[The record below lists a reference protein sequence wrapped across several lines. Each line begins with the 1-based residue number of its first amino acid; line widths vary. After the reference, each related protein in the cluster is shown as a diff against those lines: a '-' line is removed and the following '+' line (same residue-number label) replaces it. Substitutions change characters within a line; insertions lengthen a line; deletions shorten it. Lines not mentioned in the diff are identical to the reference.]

1 MVITLALGRF
11 LPAQGRI
18 LAFSS
23 RNRAQALCKRP
34 SLLTSGL
41 RHRARGSVLYCHFFC
56 VGHSKVVV
64 TCSFLLPGNIGQLQ
78 TLVMKLHMISS

>member
-23 RNRAQALCKRP
+23 RNGAQALCKRP
-34 SLLTSGL
+34 SLLTAGL
-41 RHRARGSVLYCHFFC
+41 RHRARGSVL
-56 VGHSKVVV
+56 
-64 TCSFLLPGNIGQLQ
+64 
-78 TLVMKLHMISS
+78 